1 MHKQTEQCFDNTTVL
16 VYGAI
21 NIQMAYLQS
30 LHVKM
35 GYMRRFTTV
44 ENNNTNPH
52 LKNKSGFTPNTEKE
66 NYFITV

>member
-30 LHVKM
+30 LHVKL
-35 GYMRRFTTV
+35 GY
-44 ENNNTNPH
+44 
-52 LKNKSGFTPNTEKE
+52 EKI
-66 NYFITV
+66 YDS